1 MTDASEVVKHPLPLS
16 LKVAAASAL
25 ISIASFIVFGVGSE
39 ICMAVYGQEWPL
51 WLGQAFEIPRIGFFV
66 AGALTIVLTPL
77 SAWAVHRRN
86 SN

>member
-1 MTDASEVVKHPLPLS
+1 MMTTALPLS
-16 LKVAAASAL
+16 LKAAAVSAL
-25 ISIASFIVFGVGSE
+25 TAIALFIVFSAGGE

-77 SAWAVHRRN
+77 GAWAVHRKN
-86 SN
+86 SS